1 MKALVAVTDGDWF
14 RHLSMLTDVDEV
26 NFWQPSGG
34 RGFHVLQAG
43 EPLLFK
49 LHAPQNVIA
58 GGGFFVGHSVVPAN
72 LAWDS
77 FGEKNGAATFE
88 RMLQRIERYVRHPVP
103 LNHPIGCV
111 LLGDP
116 FFWPEQSWIPQPT
129 DWKPNIVSGKSYDLT
144 AAPIGTRLWEDVQ
157 FRLLT
162 AELEFEDDE
171 TDPMFGLARPV
182 RPRLGQGA
190 FRILVTDAYQRR
202 CAITGEKILPVLEAA
217 HIRPVSKGGRHRV
230 QNGLLLR
237 SDFHTLFDQGY
248 VTVTPE
254 LQLRVSPS
262 LRTDFDNGAYYFG
275 FDKEHLR
282 SPAQE
287 RDRPEADLL
296 LWHGDVLFRG

>member
-1 MKALVAVTDGDWF
+1 
-14 RHLSMLTDVDEV
+14 
-26 NFWQPSGG
+26 G